1 MKRVLVAGGLG
12 FIGSHLVDRLL
23 KRADVGELTV
33 VDNLWTGLR
42 DNLDHPADERLR
54 IVIGDIERAPL
65 SGRFDEIYHLASPA
79 SPPWYMAEPL
89 RTISANVLGAM
100 RCLELLEPGGQLAY
114 TSTSEVY
121 GDPLVSPQPES
132 YRGSVDCTG
141 PRAAY
146 DESKRCVEAMLFEA
160 RRTRGVRIKVV
171 RLFNVFGPRTRMDDG
186 RAVSNFVTQALRG
199 LPITV
204 YGDGSQTR
212 SWGYV
217 DDILA
222 GLERYWWRD
231 GVDYPGPLNVG
242 NDREIPVLQVAEY
255 IQRRFP
261 GCEIRHLP
269 PAPHDPTNRRPDLAL
284 AGQVI
289 PGWTCAVPYEE
300 GVDRTI
306 AWFQA
311 RMAGATRIP
320 EAPEPIL
327 LPAALVPELRPAARR
342 RRRLT
347 AGVIAW
353 TDEPPPGAAPARA

>member
-23 KRADVGELTV
+23 KRTDLGELTV

-42 DNLDHPADERLR
+42 ENLAHVTDDRLR
-54 IVIGDIERAPL
+54 IVLDDIEQAAL
-65 SGRFDEIYHLASPA
+65 SGKFDEIYHLASPA

-114 TSTSEVY
+114 ASTSEVY

-199 LPITV
+199 LPLTV
-204 YGDGSQTR
+204 YGDGLQSR

-217 DDILA
+217 DDIVEALA
-222 GLERYWWRD
+222 RYWWRD

-261 GCEIRHLP
+261 ACEIRHLP
-269 PAPHDPTNRRPDLAL
+269 PAPHDPTNRRPDLTVM
-284 AGQVI
+284 GQVL
-289 PGWTCAVPYEE
+289 PGWSCGVAYEE

-306 AWFQA
+306 AWFRA
-311 RMAGATRIP
+311 RMAGGA
-320 EAPEPIL
+320 ELLDAPEPIL
-327 LPAALVPELRPAARR
+327 LPSALVPDLEARR
-342 RRRLT
+342 PKRGRRLT
-347 AGVIAW
+347 PGVIAW
-353 TDEPPPGAAPARA
+353 KDDLPGAAAQA

>member
-1 MKRVLVAGGLG
+1 MTRVLVAGGLG

-23 KRADVGELTV
+23 ERSEVTELTV

-42 DNLDHPADERLR
+42 ENLAHICDPRLKL
-54 IVIGDIERAPL
+54 VIGDVERAPIE
-65 SGRFDEIYHLASPA
+65 GKFDEIYHLASPA
-79 SPPWYMAEPL
+79 SPPWYMTEPL
-89 RTISANVLGAM
+89 RTISANVIGAM
-100 RCLELLEPGGQLAY
+100 RLLELLADGGQFAY

-121 GDPLVSPQPES
+121 GDPLVSPQPET

-160 RRTRGVRIKVV
+160 RRVLGVRIKVV

-186 RAVSNFVTQALRG
+186 RAVSNFITQALRG

-217 DDILA
+217 DDIMEGLA
-222 GLERYWWRD
+222 RFWWRD
-231 GVDYPGPLNVG
+231 GVDYPGPLNIG
-242 NDREIPVLQVAEY
+242 NDREIPVIEVAEY

-261 GCEIRHLP
+261 ACQILHMP

-284 AGQVI
+284 VNRI
-289 PGWTCAVPYEE
+289 LPGWVCGVAYEE

-306 AWFQA
+306 DWF
-311 RMAGATRIP
+311 RMQMTGRTTLP
-320 EAPEPIL
+320 DAPAPTL
-327 LPAALVPELRPAARR
+327 LRPDDNVTSLRR
-342 RRRLT
+342 D
-347 AGVIAW
+347 V
-353 TDEPPPGAAPARA
+353 APATARAAQAGSLGVQDYA